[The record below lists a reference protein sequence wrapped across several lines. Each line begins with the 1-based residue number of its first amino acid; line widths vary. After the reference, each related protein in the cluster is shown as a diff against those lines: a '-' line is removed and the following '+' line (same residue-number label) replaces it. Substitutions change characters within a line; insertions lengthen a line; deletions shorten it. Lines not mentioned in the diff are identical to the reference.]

1 MKLSLVI
8 PCFNEAGNVRP
19 LFDKV
24 CEVLENKIDSFE
36 FVFVN
41 DGSTDETL
49 ANLKE
54 ICSLSS
60 HPVKVVDL
68 SRNFGKEAA
77 IYAGLEYASG
87 DLITLIDAD
96 LQQDPAYVLEMVSYL
111 DANPEC
117 DCVAAF
123 QEKRHE
129 GAFRAWCK
137 RRFYHLI
144 NKLSDT
150 EFVDGASDFRTF
162 RSYVKDAVLSMSEY
176 HRFSKGIFSWV
187 GFNTYY
193 MPYDADKRLS
203 GTTNWSFGKLCRYA
217 LEGIVA
223 FTTVPLKISTWV
235 GCLTSLGALIYIIAV
250 IVEKLAFGIAA
261 PGYATIV
268 ILILFLGGLQLL
280 ALGINGEYLSKT
292 YIQSKHRPV
301 YIAKSV
307 IDNTCQ
313 GDASENE

>member
-1 MKLSLVI
+1 MFLSVVV
-8 PCFNEAGNVRP
+8 PCFNEADNVLP
-19 LFDKV
+19 LYEKV
-24 CEVLENKIDSFE
+24 CSTLENKADDFE
-36 FVFVN
+36 FVFIN
-41 DGSTDETL
+41 DGSKDETL
-49 ANLKE
+49 ANLKS
-54 ICSLSS
+54 ICDSSS
-60 HPVKVVDL
+60 HPVKVVSF

-77 IYAGLEYASG
+77 IYAGLEHAEG
-87 DLITLIDAD
+87 DLISLIDAD
-96 LQQDPAYVLEMVSYL
+96 LQQDPEYIVKMVEYL
-111 DANPEC
+111 NENPDC

-123 QEKRHE
+123 QEERRE
-129 GAFRAWCK
+129 GAFRAVCK
-137 RRFYHLI
+137 RRFYRLI

-162 RSYVKDAVLSMSEY
+162 RASMKDAILEMSEY

-193 MPYDADKRLS
+193 MPYEAEERLS
-203 GTTNWSFGKLCRYA
+203 GTTKWSFGKLCKYA
-217 LEGIVA
+217 IDGIVA

-250 IVEKLAFGIAA
+250 IIEKFAYGIDV

-280 ALGINGEYLSKT
+280 ALGINGEYLAKT

-301 YIAKSV
+301 YIAKEVLS
-307 IDNTCQ
+307 NKK
-313 GDASENE
+313 

>member
-1 MKLSLVI
+1 MFLSVVI
-8 PCFNEAGNVRP
+8 PCFNEADNVLP
-19 LFDKV
+19 LYEKV
-24 CEVLENKIDSFE
+24 CSTLENKTDDFE

-41 DGSTDETL
+41 DGSKDETL
-49 ANLKE
+49 ANLKS
-54 ICSLSS
+54 ICETSP
-60 HPVKVVDL
+60 HTVKVVSF

-77 IYAGLEYASG
+77 IYAGLEHAEG
-87 DLITLIDAD
+87 DLISLIDAD
-96 LQQDPAYVLEMVSYL
+96 LQQDPAYIVKMVDYL
-111 DANPEC
+111 NENPDC
-117 DCVAAF
+117 DCVAAY
-123 QEKRHE
+123 QEERRE
-129 GAFRAWCK
+129 GAFRAFCK
-137 RRFYHLI
+137 RRFYRLI

-162 RSYVKDAVLSMSEY
+162 RSSMKDAILEMSEY

-193 MPYDADKRLS
+193 MPYEAEERLS
-203 GTTNWSFGKLCRYA
+203 GTTKWSFGKLCKYA
-217 LEGIVA
+217 IEGIVA

-250 IVEKLAFGIAA
+250 IIEKFAYGIDV

-280 ALGINGEYLSKT
+280 ALGINGEYLART

-301 YIAKSV
+301 YIAKEVLS
-307 IDNTCQ
+307 NKK
-313 GDASENE
+313 